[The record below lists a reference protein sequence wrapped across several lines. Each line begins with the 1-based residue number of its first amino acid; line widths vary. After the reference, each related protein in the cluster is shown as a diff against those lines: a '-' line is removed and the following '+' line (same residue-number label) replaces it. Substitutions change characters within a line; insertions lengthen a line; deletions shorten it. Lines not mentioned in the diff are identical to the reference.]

1 MAFSTRFTVGFM
13 ATICVVCSALVSVAA
28 VTLRDRHQV
37 NALRD
42 RQRNVLV
49 AAGLVERGEKVSEE
63 TVAEL
68 FEARVKTLVVDL
80 EEGTIDTSIDPTT
93 YDPRRAAQDPEQRRR
108 LAENSAGLVATA
120 PYELVYEL
128 TDEDGELDAIVL
140 PVAGRGLWSTLYGYL
155 ALESDAQT
163 VSGLTYY
170 EHGETPGLGGE
181 VDNPRWK
188 ALWPGRKIYD
198 DSGEVGIK
206 VVKGQ
211 AGPVEKA
218 PYEVDG
224 LSGATLTSRGVTHMI
239 RFWLGPDGF
248 KPYLENFRKNEG
260 SAQ

>member
-13 ATICVVCSALVSVAA
+13 AMICVVCSALVSVAA

-155 ALESDAQT
+155 ALEADLVT
-163 VSGLTYY
+163 VRGIAFY
-170 EHGETPGLGGE
+170 EHAETPGLGGE
-181 VDNPRWK
+181 VDSARWRASWK
-188 ALWPGRKIYD
+188 GRRAFDEEGKPVIA
-198 DSGEVGIK
+198 VT
-206 VVKGQ
+206 KG
-211 AGPVEKA
+211 PA
-218 PYEVDG
+218 PPPEDEPHEVDG
-224 LSGATLTSRGVTHMI
+224 LSGATITANGVTGLV
-239 RFWLGPDGF
+239 RFWLGEEGF
-248 KPYLENFRKNEG
+248 GPFLARYAKERG
-260 SAQ
+260 R